1 MPDVV
6 SSRGSHF
13 LALPSTKLGRAS
25 VGLFLVGLVVFVA
38 NLFVHPGAPP
48 RMGPLAVVMIVGFGG
63 AIITGAVALIAYHER
78 SWAVWAATLLV
89 VLVLALDAVAALLGL
104 GG

>member
-13 LALPSTKLGRAS
+13 FTLPSTKLGRVSA
-25 VGLFLVGLVVFVA
+25 GLFLVGLVVFAA
-38 NLFVHPGAPP
+38 NLFVHPGTSP
-48 RMGPLAVVMIVGFGG
+48 RMGPLAAVMIVGFGG
-63 AIITGAVALIAYHER
+63 AIVTGAVALIWYHER

-89 VLVLALDAVAALLGL
+89 VLVLTADVIAGLLGL